1 MKSKT
6 ISLRRRQ
13 LMIAG
18 LAGAATPASV
28 FAGHCMGLSGDA
40 ATTDAVAGP
49 RAGGTLIVSG
59 RIVGADCRAIAG
71 AVVEA
76 GRDASATTD
85 GDGRFVLSLTTP
97 HRRAQPVRLRV
108 SHGARR
114 TLVHDFA
121 PRARRDEAGTWRTT
135 VGVTLA

>member
-1 MKSKT
+1 MKS
-6 ISLRRRQ
+6 ISHRRRQ
-13 LMIAG
+13 LIIAG
-18 LAGAATPASV
+18 IAGAATPASV
-28 FAGHCMGLSGDA
+28 FAGQCMGLVGDA
-40 ATTDAVAGP
+40 ATTDALASP
-49 RAGGTLIVSG
+49 RPIGTLIVSG
-59 RIVGADCRAIAG
+59 RVVDADCRAIAG

-108 SHGARR
+108 SHGERR
-114 TLVHDFA
+114 MLVQDFA